1 MFITLSPTSV
11 MGKVGLFQTDSDCLG
26 ESVVTHT
33 TPLQTTAACQLAV
46 CSEELAVCTC
56 AESTQQSPF

>member
-1 MFITLSPTSV
+1 